1 MFILWTEGEDTL
13 FREWMV
19 IWFHWHL
26 LNIRI
31 TTEFGQELLVVIAD
45 IQIQCLILMTW
56 NRFPCLYCWNFKTNS
71 ELSLFPLVCIWW
83 TSRTILARAKM
94 GSCASLQTTDF
105 ISRIPISVCPHV
117 KGSFWFHITT
127 KQYIRSIYYCLVLQE
142 KFCLTGTYFFFL
154 WVTTYLEVQAETGRK
169 EEVWGKATFPFTLSG
184 SSPIDGHQSL
194 HSLQSLDSLILQD

>member
-1 MFILWTEGEDTL
+1 
-13 FREWMV
+13 MV

-31 TTEFGQELLVVIAD
+31 TTEFGQELLAVTAD

-56 NRFPCLYCWNFKTNS
+56 NRFPCRCCWNFKTDS
-71 ELSLFPLVCIWW
+71 ELSLFPLVHIWW
-83 TSRTILARAKM
+83 TSRTILVRAKR

-105 ISRIPISVCPHV
+105 ISRVLISVCLHM

-127 KQYIRSIYYCLVLQE
+127 KQYIWSIYYRLVLQE
-142 KFCLTGTYFFFL
+142 KFCLAGTYFFTLAYYIFRS
-154 WVTTYLEVQAETGRK
+154 TGRNSQK
-169 EEVWGKATFPFTLSG
+169 GRGMRKSYLPLYTSG

-194 HSLQSLDSLILQD
+194 QPWLSHPSFKTNGK